1 VLAHSGR
8 FKRRV
13 ARDDAVRPYG
23 LEKPIQR
30 VSSDSRWV
38 WAHKI
43 ARVLAGGDHELAV
56 TGTPPVRG
64 VSERAGGRLVRLVA
78 ATAIVAAV
86 ATPGS
91 ASQPA
96 PSPYWIGDF
105 RNGNFCQFA
114 TVFQSTSV
122 NPGMSSSG
130 YLQACPQYTLYAKDP
145 SQRVH
150 LTTRPRPPARAA
162 SRWASHQELRTTDG
176 PWYAGNSTDKAT
188 IRLTSEQTLNGA
200 FRMSSVRWFRF
211 SFYLPNPGFNWPADD
226 WYNLMDLHNDVD
238 DPAARNWPSI
248 QLIVTPTEGKRRY
261 LALSLD
267 GTRARSNYEEVRLLQ
282 LTRRDG
288 SRIFPL
294 RGHPGRRKRT
304 RARSPFNRWHTLI
317 LGLRFSDQGR
327 IGDSPG
333 WVQIYLD
340 GKRVYSKARPN
351 VWANETSVWLQL
363 QNYKDHDAAFVDG
376 ATSSIIHFADARA
389 GYTLAAVS

>member
-1 VLAHSGR
+1 VLPHSGR

-13 ARDDAVRPYG
+13 ACDDAVRPTDFSKSPPTAEG
-23 LEKPIQR
+23 
-30 VSSDSRWV
+30 S
-38 WAHKI
+38 HKI
-43 ARVLAGGDHELAV
+43 VRVLAGGDHQLAV
-56 TGTPPVRG
+56 TGRRRRG

-226 WYNLMDLHNDVD
+226 WYILMDLHNDVE
-238 DPAARNWPSI
+238 DPAGRNWPPI

-267 GTRARSNYEEVRLLQ
+267 GTRTRSNYEEVRLFQ
-282 LTRRDG
+282 LTRTDG

-294 RGHPGRRKRT
+294 RSRPGRRKRP
-304 RARSPFNRWHTLI
+304 RAHPPIAPFNRWHTLV

-327 IGDSPG
+327 IGNSPG
-333 WVQIYLD
+333 WVKIYLD

-389 GYTLAAVS
+389 GYTLAAVSR